1 MDKQKRKKLKTAAK
15 GYAFIGINLIGVLI
29 FWTVPM
35 LFSFIISISKW
46 DFSKGFKG
54 IKIVGFSNYIEIWRD
69 AWFRASLINNIVFT
83 VSYVVILIV
92 LSFIVAYLLNEYLR
106 GMAGSF
112 F

>member
-29 FWTVPM
+29 FWTV
-35 LFSFIISISKW
+35 SAIYRKYCS
-46 DFSKGFKG
+46 D
-54 IKIVGFSNYIEIWRD
+54 
-69 AWFRASLINNIVFT
+69 
-83 VSYVVILIV
+83 
-92 LSFIVAYLLNEYLR
+92 LR